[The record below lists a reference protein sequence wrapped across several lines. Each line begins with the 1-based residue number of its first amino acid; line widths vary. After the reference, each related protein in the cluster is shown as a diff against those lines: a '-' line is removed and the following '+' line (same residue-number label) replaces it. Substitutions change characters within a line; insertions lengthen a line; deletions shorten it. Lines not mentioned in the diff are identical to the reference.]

1 MYNLSIYIYDDTD
14 NHVGVTVSHAK
25 RISKLDK
32 LRFDVRHGRT
42 YKTLRNRMSQK
53 KALPINEYKHIK
65 HNIGNGKPTILAF
78 GMSHCYSCLA
88 MSKVFAEVLEAHPE
102 YQIYSIDSQK
112 ERLIARDT
120 YKLKEM
126 PTQIFLNEQGE
137 EVFRHTGAY
146 KKPVLDIIL
155 KKWGFI

>member
-1 MYNLSIYIYDDTD
+1 MPN
-14 NHVGVTVSHAK
+14 
-25 RISKLDK
+25 
-32 LRFDVRHGRT
+32 
-42 YKTLRNRMSQK
+42 K
-53 KALPINEYKHIK
+53 KALPVTQYADIK
-65 HNIGNGKPTILAF
+65 QNIGNGKPTILAF

-112 ERLIARDT
+112 ERLVSRDI

-126 PTQIFLNEQGE
+126 PTQVFFNAEGE

-146 KKPVLDIIL
+146 KKAMVDIIL
-155 KKWGFI
+155 KKWGFV

>member
-1 MYNLSIYIYDDTD
+1 MF
-14 NHVGVTVSHAK
+14 G
-25 RISKLDK
+25 
-32 LRFDVRHGRT
+32 
-42 YKTLRNRMSQK
+42 K
-53 KALPINEYKHIK
+53 KALSVNAYKDIK

-112 ERLIARDT
+112 DRLIARDI

-126 PTQIFLNEQGE
+126 PTQVFFNEQGK

-146 KKPVLDIIL
+146 KKAVVDIIL
-155 KKWGFI
+155 KKWGFV

>member
-1 MYNLSIYIYDDTD
+1 MPN
-14 NHVGVTVSHAK
+14 
-25 RISKLDK
+25 
-32 LRFDVRHGRT
+32 
-42 YKTLRNRMSQK
+42 K
-53 KALPINEYKHIK
+53 KALPVVMYTNIK

-88 MSKVFAEVLEAHPE
+88 MSKVFSQVLEEHPE
-102 YQIYSIDSQK
+102 FQIYSIDSQK
-112 ERLIARDT
+112 ERLVSRDI

-126 PTQIFLNEQGE
+126 PTQLFFDASGE

-155 KKWGFI
+155 KKYGFV